1 MTQPRHDAT
10 RYATYWAEISPSD
23 HRVQFYE
30 VEDAFL
36 DTLEGFIAGAL
47 RADEAAIVIATPSHR
62 AALARRLAHVGI
74 DVAEAAA
81 RNRYVALD
89 ADESLEAVMR
99 DGWPDDDRFF
109 AFVREA
115 IGRVEPPGTQ
125 VRAFGEMV
133 ALLWGRGN
141 YAATVR
147 LEHLWHKLCSADGLS
162 LFCAYPKAG
171 FTKDAATAIAEICA
185 AHSRLLPT

>member
-115 IGRVEPPGTQ
+115 IGRVEPPGTH

-147 LEHLWHKLCSADGLS
+147 LEHLWHKLC
-162 LFCAYPKAG
+162 
-171 FTKDAATAIAEICA
+171 A
-185 AHSRLLPT
+185 AHSRLVPT